1 MIHLLRQP
9 ATNTLDAHIM
19 TTKVSLDFT
28 ERQLGALK
36 WISDV
41 RNEKMSESLSRSIET
56 LGFLVD
62 AQQQG
67 RRILIEDKTGKQ
79 EILVP

>member
-1 MIHLLRQP
+1 
-9 ATNTLDAHIM
+9 M

-67 RRILIEDKTGKQ
+67 RRILIEDKMGKQ